1 VLAKR
6 GHGEVVEMEVLLRL
20 GLTRF
25 RYQSPACNKVA
36 LGVWS
41 LVLRQS
47 GGRRLVNTN
56 KLDPVLSLVDA
67 SFTNK
72 GLTFSAQEMIA
83 EASRLLHSSI
93 TYSDLILGRLGLLL
107 AELTT

>member
-41 LVLRQS
+41 
-47 GGRRLVNTN
+47 
-56 KLDPVLSLVDA
+56 
-67 SFTNK
+67 
-72 GLTFSAQEMIA
+72 
-83 EASRLLHSSI
+83 
-93 TYSDLILGRLGLLL
+93 
-107 AELTT
+107 